1 MEIEV
6 KRCEYQPLRTFGK
19 MYIDGKE
26 ICDTLEDTDRRL
38 EEHLPDI
45 ETLRKNKI
53 YAKTAIPRG
62 TYTVELYWWSK
73 HRNWYPWIQS
83 VPGYTGI
90 LIHGGST
97 EEHTSGC
104 ILVGTRQG
112 NVLVKSSEKMNIIR
126 NAMKEHKN
134 EVIKIKIR

>member
-1 MEIEV
+1 MELEV
-6 KRCEYQPLRTFGK
+6 KRYEYQPLRTFGK
-19 MYIDGKE
+19 LYIDGKE
-26 ICDTLEDTDRRL
+26 ICDTLEDTDRNL
-38 EEHLPDI
+38 EDHIPDI

-73 HRNWYPWIQS
+73 HRNWYPWIQG

-90 LIHGGST
+90 LIHGGAN
-97 EEHTSGC
+97 ENHTSGC

-112 NVLVKSSEKMNIIR
+112 DLLVKSSEKMDIIR
-126 NAMKEHKN
+126 AAMKEHKN
-134 EVIKIKIR
+134 EIMKIKVR